1 MSGQCGKL
9 KYSMNERPPSGIT
22 PISTLQCSNPACGAV
37 FPAPAQQ
44 CTACGALLSS
54 IVFNGRFRIEKL
66 LGRGGMGA
74 VYRAQDLTLGRAVA
88 VKALAP
94 GIGTVGGI
102 PGDLRLR
109 FFREARLAA
118 QLDHPNIVPVLHF
131 ESDGPFIYLVM
142 PLFTGGTLASRL
154 NRRQPTD
161 PLTVLGWLRQI
172 AAALDYA
179 HQRPQPIVH
188 RDVKPGNLLFHED
201 GRLCLADFGIARVAT
216 ESGSSDITK
225 TGVILGSL
233 SYMAPE
239 QISGHPIPAS
249 DQYSVGVILYEA
261 LTGVLPFA
269 TEDTYALMMQ
279 HLSVPPV
286 PPRELIPG
294 LAASV
299 DAVVMRALAKDPA
312 ARFASVGALAD
323 AFELALKQAPT
334 VQAQT
339 PGAPRLTA
347 ILPPDSAEPLPDD
360 PRGDHPTEAATR
372 LRTSVSWYPPAGA
385 SPAAERQMLPPRP
398 EGQLPP
404 SGQRQNLWFIIPA
417 SVLGVILV
425 CGLGLIALRT
435 LNPSARTHAQATTT
449 SVLTSPTATQI
460 PGGDYTKALL
470 AAEGHKPLLQDALQ
484 NDLHLWMLEN
494 GAHFQRGVG
503 LILPGVQSGEKGKD
517 KQDSGGSAVR
527 FQNLQS
533 SFDVEIDV
541 SYPGTN
547 ALYGFIAAMANRP
560 GYALA
565 LASNGSYIVYQLQGV
580 NANTGN
586 IQSAGTVPKLAITK
600 GQTYHLAALV
610 QGNQIALFLNRQFVT
625 VITLSS
631 GSFTTSNIFALG
643 NFASASSPAGDV
655 IFKNLTIYPA

>member
-1 MSGQCGKL
+1 
-9 KYSMNERPPSGIT
+9 MNERPPSGIT
-22 PISTLQCSNPACGAV
+22 PVSTLQCSNPACGAV

-44 CTACGALLSS
+44 CTACGALLGGV
-54 IVFNGRFRIEKL
+54 VFNSRFRIEKL

-102 PGDLRLR
+102 PEDLRLR

-154 NRRQPTD
+154 NRRQPID

-188 RDVKPGNLLFHED
+188 RDVKPSNLLFHED

-216 ESGSSDITK
+216 ESGSSDITR

-239 QISGHPIPAS
+239 QISGRPIPAS
-249 DQYSVGVILYEA
+249 DQYSVGVMLYEA

-279 HLSVPPV
+279 HLNVTPV

-294 LAASV
+294 LASSV

-312 ARFASVGALAD
+312 ARFASVGALAG

-334 VQAQT
+334 MQAQA
-339 PGAPRLTA
+339 PAAPRLTA
-347 ILPPDSAEPLPDD
+347 ILPPELEPLPDD

-372 LRTSVSWYPPAGA
+372 LRSSVSWYPPVGA
-385 SPAAERQMLPPRP
+385 SPVIERQRLPPRP
-398 EGQLPP
+398 GGQLPP
-404 SGQRQNLWFIIPA
+404 TNRRQNLWFIIPA
-417 SVLGVILV
+417 SVLGAILV
-425 CGLGLIALRT
+425 CGLGLIALST
-435 LNPSARTHAQATTT
+435 LSHPAKTQTQATST
-449 SVLTSPTATQI
+449 SVLITPTATQA
-460 PGGDYTKALL
+460 PGSDYTKTLL
-470 AAEGHKPLLQDALQ
+470 AAEQHNPLFQDALQ
-484 NDLHLWMLEN
+484 NDLHLWTLQN
-494 GAHFQRGVG
+494 GARFQRGVA
-503 LILPGVQSGEKGKD
+503 LLLPGVSGEDGGKS
-517 KQDSGGSAVR
+517 KQNSGGSATR
-527 FQNLQS
+527 LQDLQS
-533 SFDVEIDV
+533 SFDLEIDV
-541 SYPGTN
+541 AYPGPN
-547 ALYGFIAAMANRP
+547 AAYGFAVTTLNGP
-560 GYALA
+560 GYILGF
-565 LASNGSYIVYQLQGV
+565 ASNGSYVVYQAHGFD
-580 NANTGN
+580 ANTATV
-586 IQSAGTVPKLAITK
+586 QAAGTIQGLAIK
-600 GQTYHLAALV
+600 PGQYYHLAVLV
-610 QGNQIALFLNRQFVT
+610 QGNQIALFLNKRFVT
-625 VITLSS
+625 VFTLSS
-631 GSFTTSNIFALG
+631 GSFTTSHILVLG
-643 NFASASSPAGDV
+643 NLASASSPAGDV
-655 IFKNLTIYPA
+655 TFKNLTIYPV

>member
-1 MSGQCGKL
+1 
-9 KYSMNERPPSGIT
+9 MNERPPSGIT
-22 PISTLQCSNPACGAV
+22 PVSTLQCSNPACGAV

-44 CTACGALLSS
+44 CAACGALLGG
-54 IVFNGRFRIEKL
+54 IVFNSRFRIEKL

-102 PGDLRLR
+102 PEDLRLR

-154 NRRQPTD
+154 NRRQPID

-188 RDVKPGNLLFHED
+188 RDVKPSNLLFHED

-216 ESGSSDITK
+216 ESGSSDITR

-239 QISGHPIPAS
+239 QISGRPIPAS

-279 HLSVPPV
+279 HLNVTPV

-334 VQAQT
+334 VQAQ
-339 PGAPRLTA
+339 APRVPRPTA
-347 ILPPDSAEPLPDD
+347 VLPPELSPLPDD

-372 LRTSVSWYPPAGA
+372 LRSSVSWYPPVGA
-385 SPAAERQMLPPRP
+385 SPMTERQMLLPRP
-398 EGQLPP
+398 NGQLPP
-404 SGQRQNLWFIIPA
+404 TGRRQNLWFIIPA
-417 SVLGVILV
+417 SVLGAILV
-425 CGLGLIALRT
+425 CGLGLIALSA
-435 LNPSARTHAQATTT
+435 LNPKARTTHGQATST
-449 SVLTSPTATQI
+449 SVLASPTATQI
-460 PGGDYTKALL
+460 PGGDYTKTLL
-470 AAEGHKPLLQDALQ
+470 AAEGHKPILRDALQ
-484 NDLHLWMLEN
+484 SDFPPVWSLQN
-494 GAHFQRGVG
+494 GARFQRGTA
-503 LILPGVQSGEKGKD
+503 LFLPGVSGEDGGKD
-517 KQDSGGSAVR
+517 KQTSGGSAFR
-527 FQNLQS
+527 IQQLQS

-547 ALYGFIAAMANRP
+547 ALYGFFFAMADRP

-565 LASNGSYIVYQLQGV
+565 LSSNGSYIVYQLQGV

-586 IQSAGTVPKLAITK
+586 VQSAGTVPGLAITK
-600 GQTYHLAALV
+600 NRYYRLAALV
-610 QGNQIALFLNRQFVT
+610 QGNQIALFLNQQFVT

-643 NFASASSPAGDV
+643 NFASTSSPAGDV
-655 IFKNLTIYPA
+655 LFKNLTIYPV